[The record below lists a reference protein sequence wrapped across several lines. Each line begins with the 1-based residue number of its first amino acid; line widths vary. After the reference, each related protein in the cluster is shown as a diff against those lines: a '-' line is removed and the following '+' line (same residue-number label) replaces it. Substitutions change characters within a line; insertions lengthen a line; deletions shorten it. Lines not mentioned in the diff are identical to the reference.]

1 MAKNIDALA
10 TKLGAAMVGTVP
22 DYSAGAF
29 GMAALANTLRR
40 RLEPS
45 VGKRPA
51 KMPLNSMSFDRS
63 ISPSTPSS
71 KRR

>member
-10 TKLGAAMVGTVP
+10 KKLGAAVVGTVP
-22 DYSAGAF
+22 DYSAGTF

-45 VGKRPA
+45 AGKRQGRPPNLAWSKRPSAPASNKRPA
-51 KMPLNSMSFDRS
+51 G
-63 ISPSTPSS
+63 
-71 KRR
+71 